1 MNSDRRIIL
10 ALIAMG
16 RITPVQAERLLAAV
30 NESRETAWIL
40 AICLAVACM
49 AQLHL
54 HGLLPAL
61 MHFFHLQVPALAEAV
76 HHALSPITKPIT
88 EWMPLTRMGGLL

>member
-1 MNSDRRIIL
+1 MNSDRRTIL

-16 RITPVQAERLLAAV
+16 RITPGQAERLLAAV

-49 AQLHL
+49 AQLQL

-76 HHALSPITKPIT
+76 HHAVSPIRKPIT